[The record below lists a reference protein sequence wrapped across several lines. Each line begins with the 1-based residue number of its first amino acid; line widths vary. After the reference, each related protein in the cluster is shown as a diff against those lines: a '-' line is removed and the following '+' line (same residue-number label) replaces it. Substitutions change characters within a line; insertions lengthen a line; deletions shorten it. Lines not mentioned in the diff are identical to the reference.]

1 MAANEP
7 SHEKEPCAGAAAEAS
22 PWQPIAPEERRPP
35 LLSRR
40 QLFAA
45 TGRTLL
51 AGAALACAVVAL
63 RDGRWR
69 LRPPGAGHEPDF
81 LARCIRC
88 GLCAQNCPYDVI
100 HLVPLTGGVALG
112 TPELIARTGACQL
125 CPTLPCIKACPTG
138 ALDPHITEVKKV
150 AMGLAVLVDRESC
163 LALNGLRCEI
173 CYRVC
178 PLIDKAITLEPRF
191 NERTGRHSI
200 FEPVVHSD
208 GCVGCGRCEEACP
221 TDIASIKVL
230 PLELAKGKLG
240 HHYRLGWKEEEEG

>member
-1 MAANEP
+1 MV
-7 SHEKEPCAGAAAEAS
+7 HETSKTTEVCPGGETPDADRAS
-22 PWQPIAPEERRPP
+22 RPP
-35 LLSRR
+35 QMTRR
-40 QLFAA
+40 QLFAS

-51 AGAALACAVVAL
+51 AGGALACGVALL

-69 LRPPGAGHEPDF
+69 LRPPGAGREAGF

-100 HLVPLTGGVALG
+100 HLAPLAAGVAMG
-112 TPELIARTGACQL
+112 TPELDARTGACQL

-138 ALDPHITEVKKV
+138 ALDPRITDVKDV
-150 AMGLAVLVDRESC
+150 EMGLAVLVDREAC

-178 PLIDKAITLEPRF
+178 PLIDKAITLEPLL

-221 TDIASIKVL
+221 TDLASIKVL
-230 PLELAKGKLG
+230 ALDTAKGKLG